1 VWAQARPGFSKT
13 KNKMSILKALP
24 FLITALLSVGA
35 TVGITRL
42 VQPTIK
48 VENKEVKLSCPPPEK
63 CEPCQGID
71 FDKIKNVRGLTIQN
85 HQVLTIDGDTVLLKS
100 IEDAVRKVMLEQ
112 KISRCK

>member
-1 VWAQARPGFSKT
+1 M
-13 KNKMSILKALP
+13 NYLKLLP
-24 FLITALLSVGA
+24 FVVTALLSAGA

-63 CEPCQGID
+63 CPPCQGID
-71 FDKIKNVRGLTIQN
+71 FDKIKNVKGLTIQN
-85 HQVLTIDGDTVLLKS
+85 HQVLTINGDSVMLKT
-100 IEDAVRKVMLEQ
+100 IEDVVRKVVQEQ